1 MGDYTVPEAAAA
13 AVAEAQAGWAECEA
27 QVVALSQ
34 QVHELQSQL
43 TTAALQ
49 LQSRQHAA
57 SMDCK

>member
-1 MGDYTVPEAAAA
+1 MYTVPEAAAA
-13 AVAEAQAGWAECEA
+13 AVAEAQTGWAECEA

-57 SMDCK
+57 TMDCE